1 MFVSWRGSSIVGG
14 VVLRSDALARA
25 LLLAMEQDNEKK
37 RKTKKTLG
45 VRMDMLAPPPKGL
58 RAKAQKVIKKLHFQ
72 LNYVDFLA
80 MMFSLTWA

>member
-1 MFVSWRGSSIVGG
+1 MIVGG

-45 VRMDMLAPPPKGL
+45 VRMDLLAAKAPKGL
-58 RAKAQKVIKKLHFQ
+58 RAKAPKVIKKTTFPTQ
-72 LNYVDFLA
+72 LSRF
-80 MMFSLTWA
+80 F